1 MLSIKPRKRAGEK
14 EGGGGEI
21 FSRQHNSP
29 EVFQSYF
36 AEKIEKRR
44 EMYRNHG

>member
-1 MLSIKPRKRAGEK
+1 MKR
-14 EGGGGEI
+14 GGGGGGI

-36 AEKIEKRR
+36 GEKIEKRR
-44 EMYRNHG
+44 EMYRNHGLFQY

>member
-14 EGGGGEI
+14 GGI

-36 AEKIEKRR
+36 GEKIEKRS

>member
-1 MLSIKPRKRAGEK
+1 MFSIKPRKRAGEK
-14 EGGGGEI
+14 EGGGGI

-36 AEKIEKRR
+36 SEKIEKRR
-44 EMYRNHG
+44 EMYCNHG

>member
-14 EGGGGEI
+14 GGI

-36 AEKIEKRR
+36 FKIEKRS
-44 EMYRNHG
+44 EM